1 MDTESQVLIFKK
13 KVADYCLIV
22 LIFVVMFG
30 LLQAFNTHR
39 QAFIGFETQVVIN
52 DIV

>member
-1 MDTESQVLIFKK
+1 MHTESQVLIFKK
-13 KVADYCLIV
+13 KVADYSLIV

-39 QAFIGFETQVVIN
+39 QAIIGFGTQAVMN
-52 DIV
+52 NIV